1 MSEQLT
7 IKNLYNHMDETIAKD
22 IFEGAT
28 YPWEILPKISGFIKE
43 LGKTLPADEY
53 DQVGEDVWIAKSAT
67 VFQTA
72 YIHGP
77 AIIGKN
83 AEVRQCAFIRGN
95 AIVGEGAVV
104 GNSTELKNVILFNKV
119 QVPHYNYVG
128 DSILGF
134 KAHMGAGAV
143 TSNVKS
149 DKTLVKV
156 HAEDGDVETGLKKFG
171 AILGD
176 CVEVG
181 CNSVLNPGTV
191 IGKNSNIY
199 PLSSVRGCVPA
210 NSIYKDKDNIVTKEV
225 REEEEPAGKGG
236 LKVVK

>member
-104 GNSTELKNVILFNKV
+104 GNSTEPRLQI
-119 QVPHYNYVG
+119 PHG
-128 DSILGF
+128 GRIHHIQCQIRQKTRRS
-134 KAHMGAGAV
+134 
-143 TSNVKS
+143 KS
-149 DKTLVKV
+149 
-156 HAEDGDVETGLKKFG
+156 
-171 AILGD
+171 
-176 CVEVG
+176 
-181 CNSVLNPGTV
+181 
-191 IGKNSNIY
+191 
-199 PLSSVRGCVPA
+199 RRR
-210 NSIYKDKDNIVTKEV
+210 KDRD
-225 REEEEPAGKGG
+225 RS
-236 LKVVK
+236 